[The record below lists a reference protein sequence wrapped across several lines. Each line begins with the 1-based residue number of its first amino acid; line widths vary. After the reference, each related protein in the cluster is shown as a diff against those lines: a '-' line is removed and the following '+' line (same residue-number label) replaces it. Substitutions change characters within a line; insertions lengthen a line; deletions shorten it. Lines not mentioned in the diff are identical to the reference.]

1 MDTLE
6 EFKANIKFEEE
17 VNFLGK
23 TLKMDTRSFEQ
34 LIRDVTRNNVM
45 RLFLLRCNFQIMFLP
60 EGVPPPVGLEPA
72 ETELRLPRRDA

>member
-34 LIRDVTRNNVM
+34 LIRDVT
-45 RLFLLRCNFQIMFLP
+45 LFNK
-60 EGVPPPVGLEPA
+60 E
-72 ETELRLPRRDA
+72 